1 MLRVHDKNGS
11 RMLRLITE
19 QFLADPRLQIWKEQ
33 GTSMNDKC
41 RQLWDQLGALWVCVV
56 LNPDSTR
63 AEKAAWKLQLEIWS
77 KQEVCPLENP
87 DVQEADDINDAT
99 NETCPR
105 RTVFSGA
112 VQGCDLN
119 WEDKTLKCII
129 GRADRDKEHENL
141 TWKGKILT
149 FVLKNF
155 HNREA
160 DFCNMNN
167 INGSKTNKKAQ
178 RIDVSSETLQEIS
191 LQTLF
196 WFERIRN

>member
-63 AEKAAWKLQLEIWS
+63 AEKAAWKLQLEIWN

-87 DVQEADDINDAT
+87 DLQEAEDVDVADAT
-99 NETCPR
+99 CPDR
-105 RTVFSGA
+105 KSG
-112 VQGCDLN
+112 G
-119 WEDKTLKCII
+119 
-129 GRADRDKEHENL
+129 
-141 TWKGKILT
+141 
-149 FVLKNF
+149 
-155 HNREA
+155 
-160 DFCNMNN
+160 
-167 INGSKTNKKAQ
+167 
-178 RIDVSSETLQEIS
+178 
-191 LQTLF
+191 
-196 WFERIRN
+196 

>member
-63 AEKAAWKLQLEIWS
+63 AEKAAWKLQLEIWN

-87 DVQEADDINDAT
+87 DVQEAEDVDVTDA
-99 NETCPR
+99 TCPR
-105 RTVFSGA
+105 RTVFSVA
-112 VQGCDLN
+112 VQGCNLN
-119 WEDKTLKCII
+119 WEDEKLKCII
-129 GRADRDKEHENL
+129 GRGDEDEEHENL
-141 TWKGKILT
+141 TWKGKIFT
-149 FVLKNF
+149 FF
-155 HNREA
+155 
-160 DFCNMNN
+160 
-167 INGSKTNKKAQ
+167 
-178 RIDVSSETLQEIS
+178 
-191 LQTLF
+191 
-196 WFERIRN
+196 